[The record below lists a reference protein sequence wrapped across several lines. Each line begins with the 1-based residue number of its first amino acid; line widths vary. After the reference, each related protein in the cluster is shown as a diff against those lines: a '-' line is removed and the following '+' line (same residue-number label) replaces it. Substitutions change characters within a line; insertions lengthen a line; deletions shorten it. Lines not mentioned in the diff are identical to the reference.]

1 MRLCF
6 LLLSVP
12 VASGAQGEERVLD
25 LETFRDRLQG
35 GWAGQMIGVS
45 YGEPYEFRAQG
56 QPITEPLREWK
67 PDYLAG
73 SLQQDDLYV
82 EMTFLRAL
90 EEHGLHITPEQAGI
104 AFRDSRY
111 PLWHANDAAR
121 FNLKQGIMPPQSGH
135 PRYNPHA
142 DDIDFQ
148 IESDLFGLIAPGL
161 PREAARLCDLF
172 GSIMNY
178 GDGVYGGRFV
188 ATMYTRAYLE
198 DGPTPEAVLRCIEAG
213 LAAIPEAS
221 AYAKVIRDVLRGYE
235 RFPNDWLATWRV
247 IQEKWGEDDLC
258 PEGYQQPFNID
269 AKLNGAYIVIGL
281 LYGGADLARTLEI
294 TTRCGQDADC
304 NPSNAAGI
312 LGALYGYR
320 HIPAMYTSGLAQ
332 LKGKKF
338 LYTEYDFDGLIA
350 ACERM
355 ARRLVVRSGGRI
367 ERPQE
372 GETFVIPWQPPQPPA
387 QLEQMKAFG
396 LEQLRAWADDFERR
410 RRQALESS
418 GSNPP

>member
-135 PRYNPHA
+135 DTILTPMTLTSRSSLTFSA
-142 DDIDFQ
+142 
-148 IESDLFGLIAPGL
+148 SL
-161 PREAARLCDLF
+161 PQAC
-172 GSIMNY
+172 
-178 GDGVYGGRFV
+178 
-188 ATMYTRAYLE
+188 LE
-198 DGPTPEAVLRCIEAG
+198 
-213 LAAIPEAS
+213 
-221 AYAKVIRDVLRGYE
+221 
-235 RFPNDWLATWRV
+235 
-247 IQEKWGEDDLC
+247 
-258 PEGYQQPFNID
+258 
-269 AKLNGAYIVIGL
+269 
-281 LYGGADLARTLEI
+281 
-294 TTRCGQDADC
+294 
-304 NPSNAAGI
+304 
-312 LGALYGYR
+312 
-320 HIPAMYTSGLAQ
+320 
-332 LKGKKF
+332 
-338 LYTEYDFDGLIA
+338 
-350 ACERM
+350 
-355 ARRLVVRSGGRI
+355 RRLVCATCLAPS
-367 ERPQE
+367 
-372 GETFVIPWQPPQPPA
+372 
-387 QLEQMKAFG
+387 
-396 LEQLRAWADDFERR
+396 
-410 RRQALESS
+410 
-418 GSNPP
+418 